1 MIQQRSKCNIDHEKK
16 NNLFVGMHF
25 PIYISESF
33 FILFDIL
40 EASYKNYESY
50 FIMKDT
56 IPLLIFNKSNINID
70 HFHLQGLLKHTS
82 FCNVQCIFHIFI
94 FILPILVKFVCSP

>member
-56 IPLLIFNKSNINID
+56 IPLLIFNTANIFLSEI
-70 HFHLQGLLKHTS
+70 
-82 FCNVQCIFHIFI
+82 
-94 FILPILVKFVCSP
+94 